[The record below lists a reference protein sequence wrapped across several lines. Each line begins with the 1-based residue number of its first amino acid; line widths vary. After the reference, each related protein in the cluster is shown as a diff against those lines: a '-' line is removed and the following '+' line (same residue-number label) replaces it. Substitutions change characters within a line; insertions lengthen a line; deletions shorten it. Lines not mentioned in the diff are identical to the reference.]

1 MIAVRLVI
9 WKNIMDKERTLK
21 TLQDSVAWIRKPFH
35 HSTASAIRITT
46 WQATW
51 RPKSIQHLLKNLYFF
66 SCLKQLSSSSPLK
79 KIAAK
84 SSTNIKRRVVMA
96 KDMMRERNL
105 PLLGSCGWVE
115 LYWRVSWEHTF
126 ILSTSGRAEGG
137 LSKNKKHERLPDHDS
152 YLTLLICQKQT
163 HKKVTGCKINGML
176 WNVWD
181 STVWKVD
188 LFV

>member
-35 HSTASAIRITT
+35 HSTASATRITT

-51 RPKSIQHLLKNLYFF
+51 RPKSIQHFLKNLYFF

-84 SSTNIKRRVVMA
+84 SSTNIKRRVGMA

-126 ILSTSGRAEGG
+126 ILSASGRAEGG
-137 LSKNKKHERLPDHDS
+137 LSKNKKHRSGYPTMILILRFWFVRNKRIKRLRGAKSTAFYEKCEIPLSER
-152 YLTLLICQKQT
+152 
-163 HKKVTGCKINGML
+163 
-176 WNVWD
+176 
-181 STVWKVD
+181 
-188 LFV
+188 